1 MAPEPEVEG
10 TERQGETTPA
20 RRGISDR
27 VLSLFAEVHAG
38 EAATVLLLSLGLF
51 LLLLAYYLLKSAREP
66 LILMQGGAE
75 VKAYASAGQAVI
87 LIGLTWL
94 YGILAKRLGRMRLI
108 SVVTL
113 FFAANLVLF
122 WAVGRTGV
130 PIGIAFYLW
139 VGVFNMSV
147 VAQFWGFA
155 ADVYTAEQ
163 GKRLF
168 AIVGA
173 GSSLGALAGA
183 RIAKALFVPLGP
195 YAMMLLA
202 SVILLA
208 CLGIAL
214 AVHRREGGRSL
225 QKKHEPEKP
234 LASRGGFAVLA
245 SDRYLLLI
253 GALTMLLNWVNT
265 TGEYVL
271 DRTLIQAASTMAGSM
286 TVEQF
291 IGSFKAGYF
300 GWVNLLGVTLQLL
313 AVSRIFKVMGVRGA
327 LFLLPMV
334 ALGGY
339 GIMGVAPVLS
349 LVAVAKIAENSLDYS
364 VQNTARQALFLVT
377 SREAKYTAK
386 AVIDTFL
393 VRSGDVL
400 AAATIWIGSS
410 LALGASAFAWINV
423 VLIVVWIAV
432 VIALT
437 REHRKRAAALE
448 GSPA

>member
-1 MAPEPEVEG
+1 MALEPEVEG
-10 TERQGETTPA
+10 VEQQGETSPVK
-20 RRGISDR
+20 RGIADR
-27 VLSLFAEVHAG
+27 ALSLLAEVHAG

-66 LILMQGGAE
+66 LILVQGGAE

-122 WAVGRTGV
+122 WAVGRTGI
-130 PIGIAFYLW
+130 PIGVAFYLW

-202 SVILLA
+202 AVILLA

-214 AVHRREGGRSL
+214 LVNRREGGRTR
-225 QKKHEPEKP
+225 QKKEEPEKP
-234 LASRGGFAVLA
+234 LATRGGFAVLA

-271 DRTLIQAASTMAGSM
+271 DRTLIKAASTMAGSM
-286 TVEQF
+286 TAEQF

-300 GWVNLLGVTLQLL
+300 GWVNLIGVSLQLL
-313 AVSRIFKVMGVRGA
+313 AVSRIFKVLGVRGA
-327 LFLLPMV
+327 LFLLPLV

-423 VLIVVWIAV
+423 CLILVWLAVLV
-432 VIALT
+432 ALT
-437 REHRKRAAALE
+437 REHRKRAAAQE
-448 GSPA
+448 GSAA

>member
-1 MAPEPEVEG
+1 MAPEVDGIQE
-10 TERQGETTPA
+10 QGEAKPV
-20 RRGISDR
+20 RRGAAAW
-27 VLSLFAEVHAG
+27 VLSLFAEVRPG
-38 EAATVLLLSLGLF
+38 EAGTVLLLSLGLF
-51 LLLLAYYLLKSAREP
+51 LLLCAYYLLKSAREP
-66 LILMQGGAE
+66 LILVQGGAE
-75 VKAYASAGQAVI
+75 VKAYASAGQAV
-87 LIGLTWL
+87 LLVGLTL
-94 YGILAKRLGRMRLI
+94 VYGALAKRLGRMRLI

-139 VGVFNMSV
+139 VGVFNMTV

-155 ADVYTAEQ
+155 ADVYSAEQ

-183 RIAKALFVPLGP
+183 RLAKALFVPLGP

-202 SVILLA
+202 AAILVA
-208 CLGIAL
+208 CLGIAML
-214 AVHRREGGRSL
+214 VHRREGGRPR
-225 QKKHEPEKP
+225 QDKEPEKP
-234 LASRGGFAVLA
+234 LASRGGFSMLVT
-245 SDRYLLLI
+245 DRYLMLI

-300 GWVNLLGVTLQLL
+300 GWVNLIGVGLQLL
-313 AVSRIFKVMGVRGA
+313 AVSRILKVLGVRGA
-327 LFLLPMV
+327 LFLLPIV

-400 AAATIWIGSS
+400 AAATVWIGST
-410 LALGASAFAWINV
+410 LALGASTFAWINV
-423 VLIVVWIAV
+423 CLIVVWLAV
-432 VIALT
+432 LVALT
-437 REHRKRAAALE
+437 REHRKRAAAQE